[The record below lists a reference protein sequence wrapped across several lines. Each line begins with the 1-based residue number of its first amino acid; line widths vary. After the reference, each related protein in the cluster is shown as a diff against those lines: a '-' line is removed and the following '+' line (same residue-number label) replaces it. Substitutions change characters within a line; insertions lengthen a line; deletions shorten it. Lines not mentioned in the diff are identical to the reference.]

1 MDLAIT
7 IYLIDVL
14 NAVFNGNL
22 QVLSYLT
29 LTAMGGLGTLYLV
42 FGGKQ
47 SALAAKHK
55 RELGHHIPEG
65 EGFASFFYM
74 LPKKYILSVTI
85 PLIVGNLLVPSKD
98 TMYTML
104 AAYGVQTAAE
114 NENVQQFAG
123 KSLEVLEKAMDEYLE
138 DGEY

>member
-1 MDLAIT
+1 MDLALT
-7 IYLIDVL
+7 VYLIDVL
-14 NAVFNGNL
+14 NAVFNGAL
-22 QVLSYLT
+22 VFLSYLA
-29 LTAMGGLGTLYLV
+29 LIKISLLGLGYYIC
-42 FGGKQ
+42 GGEQAALSYKQ
-47 SALAAKHK
+47 KS
-55 RELGHHIPEG
+55 EVGHYTNNDEA
-65 EGFASFFYM
+65 FANFY
-74 LPKKYILSVTI
+74 YILPRKFILSITI

-114 NENVQQFAG
+114 SENVQQFAG